1 MAEASVKNVEAVRK
15 GLLAV
20 VSQDRQQSLAY
31 RDCQTGCFRVRA
43 VLCGF
48 AYLRS
53 AAATRGRKGRTAFWG
68 NRRSASTRLESVACF
83 LARAFKPSHD
93 GVGAEFRVR
102 VLLIQQAPKPQRQ
115 NRKSGHALLDPS
127 GPRCTVAG
135 CPAVPRDSCLL

>member
-20 VSQDRQQSLAY
+20 VFQDRQQSLAY

-68 NRRSASTRLESVACF
+68 NRRSASNKTE
-83 LARAFKPSHD
+83 
-93 GVGAEFRVR
+93 ER
-102 VLLIQQAPKPQRQ
+102 VL
-115 NRKSGHALLDPS
+115 HAFWHLPSSRHTTVS
-127 GPRCTVAG
+127 GPSFG
-135 CPAVPRDSCLL
+135 CEYC